1 MGSGRAAGAIVALAA
16 LAISACASQG
26 TPAGNVG
33 AASPDAHGGDHG
45 PQPEGVRPRPDIP
58 TDWPRGK
65 RIVMHVTPSLDQ
77 SYVVACDLPVPALTY
92 IERGHF
98 VTIAVDRAAI
108 TAFRRDAEGKTQLD
122 RLALLDED
130 LDRLSDALRVPTG
143 SVPKNFGDLYRVLA
157 AKGVR
162 VVTSDGAMRAAGVTR
177 SQLDPVVEVL
187 SVGDFNKILGDLD
200 ALLPYDDI
208 GPLHSI
214 FVHTPGQPSP
224 HP

>member
-1 MGSGRAAGAIVALAA
+1 MATGRAASALLALAA
-16 LAISACASQG
+16 LVLYACASQAS
-26 TPAGNVG
+26 P

-58 TDWPRGK
+58 TDWPHGK
-65 RIVMHVTPSLDQ
+65 RIVMHVTPSLDK
-77 SYVVACDLPVPALTY
+77 SYVVACDMPVPALTF

-130 LDRLSDALRVPTG
+130 LDRLADALHVSTG
-143 SVPKNFGDLYRVLA
+143 NVPKNFGDLYRVLA

-162 VVTSDGAMRAAGVTR
+162 VVTSDGALRAAGVTR
-177 SQLDPVVEVL
+177 GQLDPVVEVL
-187 SVGDFNKILGDLD
+187 SVQDFNKILGDLD

-214 FVHTPGQPSP
+214 FVHTPG
-224 HP
+224 

>member
-1 MGSGRAAGAIVALAA
+1 MTLAA
-16 LAISACASQG
+16 LALSACASQAA
-26 TPAGNVG
+26 PAANGAG

-45 PQPEGVRPRPDIP
+45 QQPQGVRPRPEIP
-58 TDWPRGK
+58 TDWPKGK

-77 SYVVACDLPVPALTY
+77 SYVVACDMPVPALTY

-108 TAFRRDAEGKTQLD
+108 TAFRRDGEGKTQLD

-130 LDRLSDALRVPTG
+130 LDRLADALHVPTG
-143 SVPKNFGDLYRVLA
+143 NVPKSFGDLYRVLA
-157 AKGVR
+157 TKGVR
-162 VVTSDGAMRAAGVTR
+162 VVTSDSVLRVAGVTR

-187 SVGDFNKILGDLD
+187 SVAEFNKVLGDLD

-214 FVHTPGQPSP
+214 FEHAPGRETGHGSGRP
-224 HP
+224 